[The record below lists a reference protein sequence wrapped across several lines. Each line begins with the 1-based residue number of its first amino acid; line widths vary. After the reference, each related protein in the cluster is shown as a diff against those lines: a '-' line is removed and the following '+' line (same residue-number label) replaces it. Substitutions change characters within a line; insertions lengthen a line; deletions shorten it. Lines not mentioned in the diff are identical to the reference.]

1 MIVFIYT
8 ILAVLLAS
16 FVVYGTFFEIK
27 WFDKM
32 LSKTFDKIINFFINP
47 HHHAITHL
55 SHYPGQ
61 PPLAGFEPDPSPT
74 HARHGP

>member
-16 FVVYGTFFEIK
+16 FVVYCTFFEIT

-32 LSKTFDKIINFFINP
+32 LSKIFDKIINFFINRTQN
-47 HHHAITHL
+47 I
-55 SHYPGQ
+55 
-61 PPLAGFEPDPSPT
+61 
-74 HARHGP
+74 